1 MNEGYV
7 LFTIAYLAAAI
18 TPGADTMLVLTRALD
33 GRRKAWLVGSGITLA
48 KVTLLLM
55 AFWGAGALIANNP
68 AVLLAA
74 KVFGS
79 GFLAYRAWVLW
90 NLSKAVNPSRRGKAF
105 GDLGI
110 GFATGFTNPQPLAF
124 YLAIVPQVAGSTELG
139 VLTLIVVAGFALVTL
154 VYSALASPISKIL
167 QRHGPRL
174 LNRTVA
180 LILVGVAAW
189 ILLR

>member
-55 AFWGAGALIANNP
+55 AFWGAGALISNNP
-68 AVLLAA
+68 TVLLAA

-79 GFLAYRAWVLW
+79 GFLVYRAWVLW
-90 NLSKAVNPSRRGKAF
+90 NLSKAVNPSTKVR
-105 GDLGI
+105 
-110 GFATGFTNPQPLAF
+110 
-124 YLAIVPQVAGSTELG
+124 VS
-139 VLTLIVVAGFALVTL
+139 
-154 VYSALASPISKIL
+154 
-167 QRHGPRL
+167 
-174 LNRTVA
+174 
-180 LILVGVAAW
+180 
-189 ILLR
+189 